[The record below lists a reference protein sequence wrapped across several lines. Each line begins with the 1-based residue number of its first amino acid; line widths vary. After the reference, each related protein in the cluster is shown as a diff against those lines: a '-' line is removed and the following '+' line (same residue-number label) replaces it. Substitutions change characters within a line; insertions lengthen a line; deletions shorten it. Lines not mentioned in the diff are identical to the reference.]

1 MDTGLSGRKDLA
13 RRCILYRVPVAWWLC
28 ALFLAPGVR
37 VPHLLNKY
45 SPLLASVIVGV
56 IWAAWHPD
64 VFLAP
69 VRRAAMFTAGAVA
82 LSVVMTVMFLHTR
95 GSVLLATARHAS
107 VMPGKEVARI
117 SFPGRA
123 EPPDWLRAVVV
134 IALAAIVVLLTGKR
148 LRLRKDA

>member
-1 MDTGLSGRKDLA
+1 AFGLFQGPLA
-13 RRCILYRVPVAWWLC
+13 EELGWRG
-28 ALFLAPGVR
+28 FLL
-37 VPHLLNKY
+37 PHLLNKY

-69 VRRAAMFTAGAVA
+69 VRRAAMFTAGAGA

-95 GSVLLATARHAS
+95 GSVFLAIARHAS
-107 VMPGKEVARI
+107 VMPEKEVARI
-117 SFPGRA
+117 SFPGTA

-134 IALAAIVVLLTGKR
+134 FRLLNCLFVGVSHAQDRRLVEMLA
-148 LRLRKDA
+148 